1 VVSEGPSNGRR
12 ATTPPKRGRNALL
25 IGSETPFRTTH
36 TALVQ
41 TIAPIN
47 LPRGGAG
54 ACDWL
59 ALVHAKRRPEGR
71 RIATWILLQRE
82 CPR

>member
-25 IGSETPFRTTH
+25 IGSEKPFRTTQ

-41 TIAPIN
+41 TIAPII
-47 LPRGGAG
+47 LSRAV
-54 ACDWL
+54 L
-59 ALVHAKRRPEGR
+59 R